1 MQKINGKWLITN
13 TQLRRP
19 RFSREVLKQARPTAA
34 SGAAAA
40 GKSRRLLQ
48 RGYNPLVWAVAR
60 VPARVRT
67 KLLVAFLAIAALL
80 VVVALLG
87 LRVLGQSNARAA
99 RLGTLQVRV
108 GGYRELEADAVRPCA
123 NCSPCVRARPAT
135 TTWLNGGQPTAAA
148 SVPEVR

>member
-1 MQKINGKWLITN
+1 M
-13 TQLRRP
+13 
-19 RFSREVLKQARPTAA
+19 LKQARPTAA

-87 LRVLGQSNARAA
+87 LRVLGQSNSRAA

-108 GGYRELEADAVRPCA
+108 GGYTELEADAAALRQLLALCA
-123 NCSPCVRARPAT
+123 RTPGYA
-135 TTWLNGGQPTAAA
+135 NGSTAASRQRRRRA
-148 SVPEVR
+148 